1 MYPTLIVHNAKI
13 HTGVAQRPEVQALAV
28 NGRRIA
34 AVGTNGQIRSLAG
47 PATVVI
53 NAGGRRIIP
62 GLIDANQHLIAT
74 GLDYNQQLRWDGVPT
89 VDEALR
95 MLAEQV
101 ARTPSP
107 HWVRVVGGFAEHQF
121 AEHRLPT
128 LEELNR
134 IAPSTPVYV
143 QHLQDRA
150 LLNAAA
156 IAACGYGGQTPDPAG
171 GHIEWDDQGVPTG
184 LLLATPTP
192 AIFRDALAHAPVL
205 PHEYQINSLRQSMRE
220 LNRLGITSVIDA
232 GAAHLRYPD
241 DYKAVE
247 ELAQHHLLSVRVAYH
262 LSAQTPGGETGDFLH
277 WCTINHYGD
286 GDELFRFNGAGEV
299 LVHDAMDHDD
309 FRQPPP
315 VLTAQTGVE
324 LKDLVSRL
332 VARSWPWRMHAVY
345 DETIELALEAFEQ
358 VEAEMTL
365 RALPWFFDGAE
376 TISARNIE
384 RVARLGGG
392 INLQPRMA
400 YQGEYFLERHGADVA
415 AHTPPIRRMLDAGL
429 HVGVGSGGSTAA
441 SMDPWTTLYWL
452 TTGRTLGGSTLYP
465 PEQRLDRAQALAL
478 HTRDNAWFSG
488 EAGNKGQLDIGQY
501 ADFAV
506 LSHDYFSVA
515 DEDIRQIEA
524 ELTVMDGR
532 VVYAQGDFRAFDL
545 AQPMPL
551 PEWSPVNHGS
561 GCWRQR
567 RHAEPGHPIAS
578 SSRDGGRAQG

>member
-34 AVGTNGQIRSLAG
+34 AVGSNGQIRSLAG
-47 PATVVI
+47 PATQVI

-62 GLIDANQHLIAT
+62 GLIDASQQLIAT
-74 GLDYNQQLRWDGVPT
+74 GLDYNQQLRWDGVPSLH
-89 VDEALR
+89 EALQR
-95 MLAEQV
+95 LAEQV
-101 ARTPSP
+101 ARTPAP
-107 HWVRVVGGFAEHQF
+107 QWVRVVGGFCEQQF
-121 AEHRLPT
+121 AERRLPT

-134 IAPSTPVYV
+134 LAPSTPVYV

-156 IAACGYGGQTPDPAG
+156 LAACGYDGQTPDPPG
-171 GHIEWDDQGVPTG
+171 GHIEWDEHGQPTG
-184 LLLATPTP
+184 LLLATPAP
-192 AIFRDALAHAPVL
+192 QIFHQALAHAPVL

-232 GAAHLRYPD
+232 GATHLHYPD
-241 DYKAVE
+241 GYKAVE
-247 ELAQHHLLSVRVAYH
+247 ELAQHHLLTVRVAYH

-277 WCTINHYGD
+277 WSTINRYGD
-286 GDELFRFNGAGEV
+286 GDALFRFNGAGAV
-299 LVHDAMDHDD
+299 LLHAAMDHDN

-315 VLTAQTGVE
+315 TFVAQTATE
-324 LKDLVSRL
+324 LRDIVGRL
-332 VARSWPWRMHAVY
+332 VARGWPWRMHAVY
-345 DETIELALEAFEQ
+345 DETIEMALEAIEQ
-358 VEAEMTL
+358 VDAEMGL

-376 TISARNIE
+376 TISTRNIE
-384 RVARLGGG
+384 RIARLGGG
-392 INLQPRMA
+392 ITLQPRMA
-400 YQGEYFLERHGADVA
+400 YQGEYFLERHGADIA
-415 AHTPPIRRMLDAGL
+415 AQTPPIRRMLEAGL
-429 HVGVGSGGSTAA
+429 HIGLGSGGNTAA
-441 SMDPWTTLYWL
+441 SMDPWSTLYWL
-452 TTGRTLGGSTLYP
+452 SSGRTLGGSVLYP
-465 PEQRLDRAQALAL
+465 PEHRLDRAQALAL
-478 HTRDNAWFSG
+478 HTRGNSWFSG
-488 EAGNKGQLDIGQY
+488 EQDSKGQLDIGKF

-506 LSHDYFSVA
+506 LSQDYFSVA
-515 DEDIRQIEA
+515 DDELRQIES

-567 RHAEPGHPIAS
+567 GRVEAGDAIAS
-578 SSRDGGRAQG
+578 GSRDGGRALR